1 VYGAFNSQPV
11 DLVDKVPEQGFG
23 DGLAGFDTEGCPAA
37 SDGDEGGQGPDWVGD
52 LLAGVNIT
60 A

>member
-1 VYGAFNSQPV
+1 V